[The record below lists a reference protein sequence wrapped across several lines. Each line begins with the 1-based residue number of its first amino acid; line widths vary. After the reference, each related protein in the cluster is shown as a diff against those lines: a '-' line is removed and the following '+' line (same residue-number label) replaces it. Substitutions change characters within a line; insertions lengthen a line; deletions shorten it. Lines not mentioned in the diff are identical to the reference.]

1 MCTFSHIAKHERSH
15 TTTKKSTYY
24 FITPSSKNSTC
35 KKEKKRSVK
44 KKKRK
49 RIHKNTRSRESLIVM
64 INDKMLSTLV
74 FLIINGHIVTK
85 PRDLE

>member
-1 MCTFSHIAKHERSH
+1 MCTLSHPKTRRPH

-24 FITPSSKNSTC
+24 FITPSSKRSLPV
-35 KKEKKRSVK
+35 KGKEKLSVK

-49 RIHKNTRSRESLIVM
+49 KDTQEHSIERESLM
-64 INDKMLSTLV
+64 MNDKMLSTLV
-74 FLIINGHIVTK
+74 FLMINGHIVTK